1 MEVASIFGFLG
12 VLANAIW
19 PLIKKRKWLL
29 FGQVVACALM
39 FTHFLLLGALTGATV
54 MFVAGLQA
62 SLAIP
67 LEDNSKF
74 KNIYLFSFLFT
85 PLVCFYTW
93 HGYASVFSSLAL
105 AIFCLGNLQTDMK
118 KLRTILLFCIFA
130 WVGHNIIVSSIP
142 GLLSNFIAGITS
154 IFALYRE
161 FKPNKL
167 LQSGSSNRHF
177 FCKKRKNKRQ
187 FNSPLSSR
195 YL

>member
-1 MEVASIFGFLG
+1 MEIASIFGFLG
-12 VLANAIW
+12 VLGNATW

-29 FGQVVACALM
+29 FGQIIACTLM
-39 FTHFLLLGALTGATV
+39 FIHFILLGALTGAAV

-67 LEDNSKF
+67 LEDNPKF
-74 KNIYLFSFLFT
+74 KNIYLFSFLFI
-85 PLVCFYTW
+85 PLICFCTW
-93 HGYASVFSSLAL
+93 HGYASIFSSLAL

-130 WVGHNIIVSSIP
+130 WAGHNIIVSSVP

-161 FKPNKL
+161 FKPNNQ
-167 LQSGSSNRHF
+167 LQSDFVNCHAIELDVKTMEGSHE
-177 FCKKRKNKRQ
+177 
-187 FNSPLSSR
+187 
-195 YL
+195 YYIEG